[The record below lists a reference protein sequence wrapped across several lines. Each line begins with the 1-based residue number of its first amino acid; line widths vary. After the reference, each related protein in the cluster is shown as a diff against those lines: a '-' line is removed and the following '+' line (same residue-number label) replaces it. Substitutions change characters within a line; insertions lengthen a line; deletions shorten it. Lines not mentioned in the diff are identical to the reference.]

1 MGFKFWDD
9 EWVHL
14 VHVGAC
20 PHGPAANGSEQCQSI
35 GEASVGTGLA
45 LVLGPHAHIL
55 AQEDCKHNE
64 DYSKHSGS
72 VNESVLFLAHFTQKD
87 LMSLEKLI
95 IKII

>member
-20 PHGPAANGSEQCQSI
+20 PHGPAANGSEQSQSVS
-35 GEASVGTGLA
+35 EASVGAGLA

-72 VNESVLFLAHFTQKD
+72 VNESVLFLAHFYSKRFNV
-87 LMSLEKLI
+87 LR
-95 IKII
+95 KINY